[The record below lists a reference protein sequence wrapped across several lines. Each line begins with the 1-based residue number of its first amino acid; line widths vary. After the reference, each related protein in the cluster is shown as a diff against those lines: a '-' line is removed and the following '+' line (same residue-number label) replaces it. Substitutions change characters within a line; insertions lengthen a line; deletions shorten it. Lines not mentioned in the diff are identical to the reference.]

1 MKFEYLHR
9 ITVEAEL
16 DVDDIGQCCIR
27 GRNDL
32 GEEFY
37 LIIRTDL
44 GFTEQITYG
53 LVVPDLEILPFNVSM
68 QYSRYEYSQS
78 KIERQIDKFL
88 NDPKKLITQADV
100 IEYEEIVDPIKTSLC
115 KIFMFDNETYGS

>member
-1 MKFEYLHR
+1 MKFEYLQR
-9 ITVEAEL
+9 ITIGAEL
-16 DVDDIGQCCIR
+16 EVEDIGQCCLR

-37 LIIRTDL
+37 LVIRTDM

-78 KIERQIDKFL
+78 RIERQIDRFL

-100 IEYEEIVDPIKTSLC
+100 IEYEDIVEPIRTSLN
-115 KIFMFDNETYGS
+115 KIFMFDNKILDS